1 MGLGQRCCSR
11 RRALDT
17 FGVIAVGGP
26 SIAEPPDA
34 GGKLTRHA
42 LLLASATERV
52 SQGIETGENR
62 CVIIA
67 IADKLAQDESEWAPF
82 EPSLA
87 QQWMYPHTG
96 FN

>member
-1 MGLGQRCCSR
+1 
-11 RRALDT
+11 
-17 FGVIAVGGP
+17 
-26 SIAEPPDA
+26 
-34 GGKLTRHA
+34 
-42 LLLASATERV
+42 V

-67 IADKLAQDESEWAPF
+67 IADKLAQDEGEWAPF

>member
-1 MGLGQRCCSR
+1 
-11 RRALDT
+11 
-17 FGVIAVGGP
+17 
-26 SIAEPPDA
+26 
-34 GGKLTRHA
+34 
-42 LLLASATERV
+42 V

-62 CVIIA
+62 RVIIA